1 MDEELLDDLS
11 LLAFKNHLLC
21 SSMEQL
27 KNFYNDEEYFLCFLD
42 TLALMSQREPAFF
55 LLSPE
60 IKNRII
66 GVIEIHKYSVSEDVL
81 DYINEVLI
89 YLNNIENF
97 PNEMVSLML
106 KSYIDFQESLRKVQ
120 FNNASEFLYALSY
133 DAIFMDALE
142 NNNMKCLTKRDLN
155 MSSFNYIISTSPEF
169 FNIDGVMERAYYL
182 LEQEKKHTKVF
193 SKKKKNIASLKH
205 SLDVINKK
213 EE

>member
-1 MDEELLDDLS
+1 M
-11 LLAFKNHLLC
+11 F
-21 SSMEQL
+21 
-27 KNFYNDEEYFLCFLD
+27 
-42 TLALMSQREPAFF
+42 
-55 LLSPE
+55 
-60 IKNRII
+60 I
-66 GVIEIHKYSVSEDVL
+66 
-81 DYINEVLI
+81 LI
-89 YLNNIENF
+89 FNIENF

-106 KSYIDFQESLRKVQ
+106 KSYIDFQESLRKVH

>member
-106 KSYIDFQESLRKVQ
+106 KSYIDFQESLRKVH

-142 NNNMKCLTKRDLN
+142 NNNMK
-155 MSSFNYIISTSPEF
+155 
-169 FNIDGVMERAYYL
+169 
-182 LEQEKKHTKVF
+182 
-193 SKKKKNIASLKH
+193 
-205 SLDVINKK
+205 
-213 EE
+213 